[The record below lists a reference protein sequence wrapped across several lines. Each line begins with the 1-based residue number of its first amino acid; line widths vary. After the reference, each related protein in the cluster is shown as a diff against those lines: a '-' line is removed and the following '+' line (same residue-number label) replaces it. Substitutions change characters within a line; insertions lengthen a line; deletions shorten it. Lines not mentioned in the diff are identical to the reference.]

1 MNTMMKIGY
10 KNLKVDDFVVSYE
23 DLKEMKYEDLLI
35 NQPVGFFD
43 MIKEFA
49 KFMVDRVEDL
59 DESLTAVWPI
69 NMENAKNETVYGEVL
84 DVLKKSIDLKIKN
97 RK

>member
-1 MNTMMKIGY
+1 MKIGY
-10 KNLKVDDFVVSYE
+10 KNLKVNDFVVSYE
-23 DLKEMKYEDLLI
+23 DLKEMKYENLSIDL
-35 NQPVGFFD
+35 PVGFFN

-49 KFMVDRVEDL
+49 NYMIDRLEDL
-59 DESLTAVWPI
+59 DESLMMVWPI